1 MHLPPGRTSDDF
13 PLPQPYMPWWPVWK
27 QRFQVILILLRSKI
41 VKHFQKKFFLRKT
54 VQIGR
59 DCIDTVFLTAKWFN
73 LKSKILEIFTVS
85 LKKSFFLKIQGYDQR
100 RTEILGFY
108 CLLTKP
114 FYETLIINLFMCRM
128 LVDNKKFILKL
139 NKPVSIK
146 NLSDQLMT
154 LRDSGARSF
163 SSNNS
168 NCCGFCCF
176 STSCDIFT
184 CIASGCFS
192 CIFLSFI
199 VPSKSFSSAFVK
211 DLLSDKS
218 FALVLPVPP

>member
-1 MHLPPGRTSDDF
+1 MRTVIGVLQCEQFIDQGICFPVGHLVISLYRSLTCHGGQSGSKDSK
-13 PLPQPYMPWWPVWK
+13 W
-27 QRFQVILILLRSKI
+27 ILILLRSKI

-139 NKPVSIK
+139 NSSVPAYLQHFIKDSVFIIVKFILIHPDGILLPAKPG
-146 NLSDQLMT
+146 QLAFCKM
-154 LRDSGARSF
+154 SGISF
-163 SSNNS
+163 Q
-168 NCCGFCCF
+168 
-176 STSCDIFT
+176 DPDR
-184 CIASGCFS
+184 
-192 CIFLSFI
+192 FL
-199 VPSKSFSSAFVK
+199 
-211 DLLSDKS
+211 
-218 FALVLPVPP
+218 